1 MIIQGIRTSIAKK
14 KHTFVILHGFK
25 SYQQTTLVGN
35 ELTLFICFSGQLRM
49 HGMEVGHLPVSS
61 PHEVDLKGFDD
72 ISGRADYH
80 LVKAHGNYC
89 FRDYSI
95 FFHGIV

>member
-1 MIIQGIRTSIAKK
+1 
-14 KHTFVILHGFK
+14 
-25 SYQQTTLVGN
+25 
-35 ELTLFICFSGQLRM
+35 M

-89 FRDYSI
+89 FEYCICLI
-95 FFHGIV
+95 FISHY